1 MFFLFS
7 EKAEE
12 FMTIW
17 DASHNGINRCAFL
30 NCSHSSHCTTQ
41 NQTCCAYILKHS
53 LVFLDRF
60 FRHHNLPY
68 VIIYGTLLGAVRNS
82 SIIPWTRDID
92 IGVFNKTY
100 LYTKEIRDELYQH
113 GFHLFYVRKNS
124 D

>member
-7 EKAEE
+7 GKTVESV
-12 FMTIW
+12 TIL
-17 DASHNGINRCAFL
+17 DAARNGVNRCAFL
-30 NCSHSSHCTTQ
+30 KCSHSSDCTTQ

-53 LVFLDRF
+53 LVFLDTF
-60 FRHHNLPY
+60 FRRHNLSY

-82 SIIPWTRDID
+82 TIIPWTRDID

-100 LYTKEIRDELYQH
+100 LFTKEIRDELYQH
-113 GFHLFYVRKNS
+113 GFHLFNVRKKS